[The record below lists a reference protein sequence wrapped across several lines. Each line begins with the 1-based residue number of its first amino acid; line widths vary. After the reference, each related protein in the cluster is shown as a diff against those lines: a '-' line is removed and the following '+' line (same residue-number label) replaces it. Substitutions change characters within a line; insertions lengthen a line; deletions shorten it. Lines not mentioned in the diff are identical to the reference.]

1 MNRYAPGG
9 DLYDELARRYGQAG
23 ADSVYRASLTGRPM
37 DITEAIATLKVGPR
51 RDDSTA
57 SLFYQQITTD
67 PFAAPLGAAN
77 KGIGTIVSS
86 ALLGLLK
93 NPWVLLVLVLVGTLY
108 FWPLLRPFVSKLGRR
123 S

>member
-1 MNRYAPGG
+1 MNNRYAPGG

-37 DITEAIATLKVGPR
+37 DITEAIATLKAGYAK

-67 PFAAPLGAAN
+67 PFAAPLASAN

-93 NPWVLLVLVLVGTLY
+93 NPWVLLVLVAAGTLY
-108 FWPLLRPFVSKLGRR
+108 FWPVLRPLLKRR
-123 S
+123 